1 MNTYKLN
8 AVSLSEQAKKKVLKY
23 INEMD
28 LSKENKLP
36 REELLAEMIGVS
48 RITIRQA
55 LNALAA
61 EGIIF
66 RRQGKG
72 TFVNV
77 DSLNIKVT
85 FNPCIELTQ
94 MIENSGFKPSVKLLK
109 INKIKRDDKIA
120 SILQMGKEEQLVVA
134 EKLFLADDQICAFC
148 RDYFSMD
155 LIGGEEA
162 FEVFSKYE
170 DSIYKYIYTLSGEK
184 VEWDK
189 VEIDTVLAS
198 EIPGFTEYISE
209 KEMINH
215 PYLYL
220 KTVNYS
226 SNDKP
231 MIYANE
237 YFNTSIIKFNL
248 IRQKKIQYES

>member
-1 MNTYKLN
+1 MSAHKLN
-8 AVSLSEQAKKKVLKY
+8 TMSLSEQAKKEVLRY
-23 INEMD
+23 IEGMD
-28 LSKENKLP
+28 LEKENKLP

-55 LNALAA
+55 LNALAG

-85 FNPCIELTQ
+85 FSPCMELTQ
-94 MIENSGFKPSVKLLK
+94 MIQNSGYEPSVRLLN
-109 INKIKRDDKIA
+109 ISRVKREEEICGL
-120 SILQMGKEEQLVVA
+120 LQMKEDEQLVVA
-134 EKLFLADDQICAFC
+134 EKLFLADDKICAFC
-148 RDYFSMD
+148 RDYFGMN

-162 FEVFSKYE
+162 FECFSKYE
-170 DSIYKYIYTLSGEK
+170 DSIYKYIYDLSGEK

-189 VEIDTVLAS
+189 VEIDTVMPSAIRGLKKYVSAR
-198 EIPGFTEYISE
+198 ELGD
-209 KEMINH
+209 K

-220 KTVNYS
+220 KTLNYS
-226 SNDKP
+226 TNDKP
-231 MIYANE
+231 VVYANE

-248 IRQKKIQYES
+248 IRQKKIRY